1 MSRET
6 SESHAKPVTFEAGA
20 RAMENVL
27 RTRGPE
33 AYFANAA
40 DPLRAAFVAKARVHS
55 GPGGMPQA
63 GAQARATLDGLADR
77 PRTGK
82 TLAYVHVPFC
92 ETRCLYCMFYQ
103 NPYRADAAHA
113 YAETL
118 VKEIELWGRKAVTT
132 GHPVHAVYFGGGTPT
147 ALAASDLKR
156 VLDTLRRVLPLA
168 NDCEI
173 TIEGRIHNFDAEKIE
188 AALAG
193 GANRFSL
200 GVQTFNTEV
209 RQSMMRIDDRDACL
223 RRLEELS
230 SYDNAAVVMDL
241 IYGFPGQTPEVW
253 EEDLKIAASLPLD
266 GIDCYQLNVF
276 EKSPLARYVANGK
289 LPPAADTAQKAE
301 MFARSV
307 EYFTRANWRRLSNNH
322 WGRGTRERN
331 IYNTLGKG
339 PCDCLAFGCGA
350 GGRLSG
356 HGFMLE
362 RSLQAYTA
370 LVEAGEKP
378 AAFLTV
384 PSDDWA
390 LMRTISSDME
400 SGAIRLAEI
409 GRRFGVDAE
418 GAAAPVVEQW
428 IEAGLLV
435 REGEWLRQT
444 VAGQFWHVTLAQL
457 LMDFLRSQLY
467 PEREAMMRRE
477 TMLAGNPGRPAHP
490 GPPGHAGHPGQAVHA
505 GHPASAGHA
514 AHGAHGAHGTC
525 PMHSGGNLR
534 G

>member
-27 RTRGPE
+27 RTRGSQ

-63 GAQARATLDGLADR
+63 GAEARATLEGLAER

-92 ETRCLYCMFYQ
+92 ETRCLYCLFYQ

-132 GHPVHAVYFGGGTPT
+132 GFPVHAVYFGGGTPT
-147 ALAASDLKR
+147 ALEASDLKR
-156 VLDTLRRVLPLA
+156 VLETLRRVLPLA

-173 TIEGRIHNFDAEKIE
+173 TIEGRIHNFDAAKIE
-188 AALAG
+188 AALEG

-200 GVQTFNTEV
+200 GVQTFNTAV
-209 RQSMMRIDDRDACL
+209 RRSMMRVDDRDACL

-241 IYGFPGQTPEVW
+241 IYGFPGQTPDVW

-307 EYFTRANWRRLSNNH
+307 EYFTRANWKRLSNNH

-356 HGFMLE
+356 HAFMLE
-362 RSLQAYTA
+362 RSLEAYTA
-370 LVEAGEKP
+370 AVEAGEKP
-378 AAFLTV
+378 VAFLTV
-384 PSDDWA
+384 PSEDWA

-400 SGAIRLAEI
+400 SGALCLPEI
-409 GRRFGVDAE
+409 ERRFGVE
-418 GAAAPVVEQW
+418 LERFAAPVVDQW
-428 IEAGLLV
+428 IEAGLLR
-435 REGEWLRQT
+435 REGEWLHQT

-467 PEREAMMRRE
+467 PEREAMLRRE
-477 TMLAGNPGRPAHP
+477 TTLAGNPGRPNHSGHLRQAAHS
-490 GPPGHAGHPGQAVHA
+490 GHPGHG
-505 GHPASAGHA
+505 GHDTRGGCPAHPSY
-514 AHGAHGAHGTC
+514 
-525 PMHSGGNLR
+525 PSGDLR